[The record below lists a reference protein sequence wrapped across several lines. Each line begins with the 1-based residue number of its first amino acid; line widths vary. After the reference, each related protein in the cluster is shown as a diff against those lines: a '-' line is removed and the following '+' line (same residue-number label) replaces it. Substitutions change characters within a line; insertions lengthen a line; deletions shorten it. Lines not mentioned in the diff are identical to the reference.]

1 MCSPKTKTLLISII
15 GLVVSLL
22 ELVIPLPYLLD
33 LETPISQWM
42 EETHNEHFIPAINGS
57 VTFSNVTEYFV
68 DELFGK
74 ITAIASFAKIQFFPN
89 RTPLQMTHVLV

>member
-22 ELVIPLPYLLD
+22 ELVITLPYLLD
-33 LETPISQWM
+33 LKTPISQWM

-57 VTFSNVTEYFV
+57 VTFSNVTKDFV
-68 DELFGK
+68 AELFGK
-74 ITAIASFAKIQFFPN
+74 SGIASFAERQSFQIGLYY
-89 RTPLQMTHVLV
+89 R